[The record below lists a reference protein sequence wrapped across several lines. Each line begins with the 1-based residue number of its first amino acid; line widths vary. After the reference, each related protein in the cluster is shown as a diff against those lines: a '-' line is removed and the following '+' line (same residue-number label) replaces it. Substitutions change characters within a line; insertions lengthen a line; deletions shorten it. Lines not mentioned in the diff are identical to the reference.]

1 MSKNKKKCFV
11 ISQIGEEDS
20 DIRKRS
26 DQIFTYVIEKA
37 VTTFGYS
44 AIRADKIPRPGIIT
58 SQIIEHL
65 LKDELVIADLTGKN
79 PNVYYELAVRHAVKK
94 PFIQIKEVLENIPFD
109 ITNMRTI
116 NVDYRYIDSM
126 DKCRD
131 EIVKQIKEIEDNPD
145 KIIETPICFSL
156 DSLQLKNSTDPQS
169 KLLMSLVSE
178 MQTIGSEVDMLS
190 KRNSSEKIITND
202 FRPSIDDTAKDEK
215 TVISTVMRE
224 ICNRHM
230 NAERDGH
237 SVEFNIDEIIHTYL
251 GAFSREYAFQFI
263 LKFEIEHG
271 YIKLLPQDRVR
282 LTDAGKEYC
291 NSV

>member
-1 MSKNKKKCFV
+1 MSKNEKKCFV
-11 ISQIGEEDS
+11 ISQIGEENS

-65 LKDELVIADLTGKN
+65 LKDELVIVDLTGKN
-79 PNVYYELAVRHAVKK
+79 PNVFYELAVRHAVKK
-94 PFIQIKEVLENIPFD
+94 PFIQIKEVLETIPFD

-126 DKCRD
+126 DTCRD
-131 EIVKQIKEIEDNPD
+131 EIVKQIQEIENNPD

-156 DSLQLKNSTDPQS
+156 DALQLKNSTDPQS
-169 KLLMSLVSE
+169 KLLTGLVSQI
-178 MQTIGSEVDMLS
+178 QTLSSEVDMLS
-190 KRNSSEKIITND
+190 KRNSSEKLITND
-202 FRPSIDDTAKDEK
+202 LRLSIDDTAKDEQII
-215 TVISTVMRE
+215 ISTVMRE
-224 ICNRHM
+224 ICNRNI
-230 NAERDGH
+230 NAERGGR
-237 SVEFNIDEIIHTYL
+237 SVEFSINEIIQTRL
-251 GAFSREYAFQFI
+251 GAFSREYVLQFI
-263 LKFEIEHG
+263 LKFESEHG

-282 LTDAGKEYC
+282 LTEAGKKYC